1 MPSSLG
7 TFNRVT
13 PSLRRRVAM
22 EVYDAMPPGHMMF
35 GLVDVDVTDATAW
48 VQAQRDDGVRVS
60 LVAVW
65 LRALAVAL
73 AEHPELNA
81 IRDGNQVVVFDDVDV
96 NLPVERHTA
105 EGDFPHSVVV
115 RRAQDKSAVD
125 IYGDIEAAIASLY
138 VVFLGIIGGLMFWES
153 LSALLK
159 STGGGDPKRRRA
171 LRAWTRILPFKRRF
185 PRSGLYISFIPP
197 ILIGF
202 FVGFIAAVL
211 GIGGGFILAPAM
223 VYLLG
228 IPTRVMVGT
237 SLFQII
243 FLTAFVTF
251 LQATINQTVD
261 LVLAAVLMVGGVVGA
276 RLGAKAGQHLN
287 AAQLRFLLALVILA
301 MGGKLAFDLFFG
313 EVSEFH
319 LEALH

>member
-1 MPSSLG
+1 MQIHLPIAEMAVDPFVIIAIGAGVGFVSGLFG
-7 TFNRVT
+7 VGGGFLLT
-13 PSLRRRVAM
+13 PLLMFAGVPAAVAVSTQANQVLATSIAGAS
-22 EVYDAMPPGHMMF
+22 EHWRHRA
-35 GLVDVDVTDATAW
+35 VDVRMGGFMMAGGLFGSALGVW
-48 VQAQRDDGVRVS
+48 VFRI
-60 LVAVW
+60 
-65 LRALAVAL
+65 LR
-73 AEHPELNA
+73 E
-81 IRDGNQVVVFDDVDV
+81 
-96 NLPVERHTA
+96 
-105 EGDFPHSVVV
+105 S
-115 RRAQDKSAVD
+115 
-125 IYGDIEAAIASLY
+125 GDIEAAIASLY

>member
-1 MPSSLG
+1 MQIHLPIAEMAVDPFVIIAIGAGVGFVSGLFG
-7 TFNRVT
+7 VGGGFLLT
-13 PSLRRRVAM
+13 PLLMFAGVPAAVAVSTQANQVLATSIAGAS
-22 EVYDAMPPGHMMF
+22 EHWRHRA
-35 GLVDVDVTDATAW
+35 VDVRMGGFMMAGGLFGSALGVW
-48 VQAQRDDGVRVS
+48 VFRI
-60 LVAVW
+60 
-65 LRALAVAL
+65 LR
-73 AEHPELNA
+73 E
-81 IRDGNQVVVFDDVDV
+81 
-96 NLPVERHTA
+96 
-105 EGDFPHSVVV
+105 S
-115 RRAQDKSAVD
+115 
-125 IYGDIEAAIASLY
+125 GDIEAAIASLY

-159 STGGGDPKRRRA
+159 STGGGDPKRLRA